1 MSAFCFLAMVLAVA
15 CTCRA
20 LTFSLA
26 FQPFES
32 MEAYP
37 QSFFTT
43 EQITS
48 YATLLCQQGVRIYLG
63 PTSPSLFCPDGSS
76 GSEVGCAY
84 AGNFSASEYLAAAS
98 TLPNEA
104 QQLGCARG
112 AWEGGIDCIADDCL
126 PTSHTAKRVDESNKQ
141 LKIECN
147 KSHSYNSNLDRGVD
161 QVRGCK
167 SEQDDSSDSDMSEEL
182 LDLDD
187 EESSYCKNELAQSHK
202 STTKLASHED
212 LKTLRLPAIEAQ
224 SAVPPSN
231 EVWHSRRSKS
241 DVIASK
247 QSAHKMKMRTKHAKK
262 SLVITYITNITE
274 ERISRPKLKFM
285 AAPGVKDKKKRQT
298 TLMSMFGKK

>member
-20 LTFSLA
+20 LSFSLA

-126 PTSHTAKRVDESNKQ
+126 PTSHTAKRVDESNKENDQAQKVIQQ
-141 LKIECN
+141 LHRVNTPAQRVVKPSSSHNATSPNTLATQPRVHQRITRCN
-147 KSHSYNSNLDRGVD
+147 K
-161 QVRGCK
+161 
-167 SEQDDSSDSDMSEEL
+167 L
-182 LDLDD
+182 LEPIHD
-187 EESSYCKNELAQSHK
+187 KN
-202 STTKLASHED
+202 
-212 LKTLRLPAIEAQ
+212 P
-224 SAVPPSN
+224 
-231 EVWHSRRSKS
+231 
-241 DVIASK
+241 
-247 QSAHKMKMRTKHAKK
+247 
-262 SLVITYITNITE
+262 
-274 ERISRPKLKFM
+274 
-285 AAPGVKDKKKRQT
+285 
-298 TLMSMFGKK
+298 